1 MSQIISVEY
10 PYTPAHPDAS
20 GVVAAVLVK
29 DGCGKYR
36 AYIGIV
42 PYPASRSEDNAQSDL
57 HWVAS
62 RGRKLRFEEAVPKY
76 FVGFTAREYAE

>member
-1 MSQIISVEY
+1 MSQVIFAEY
-10 PYTPAHPDAS
+10 PYTPTHPDAS
-20 GVVAAVLVK
+20 GAVVAVLVK

-42 PYPASRSEDNAQSDL
+42 PFPASRSESNVKSDL
-57 HWVAS
+57 QWVAS

-76 FVGFTAREYAE
+76 FVGFTAQEYAE